1 MPEAK
6 KPAIDLKKISNPQ
19 LVEALAALHKEN
31 TPQNQG
37 KVLDLVLNHASF
49 LAPVVLAPVPK
60 GQNVPP
66 QLQGKTA
73 IQFQLITTKDGRPF
87 FPAFTDWDELRKFS
101 KLQDQR
107 VVMLRFDNYA
117 EMVLKDNRTAG
128 MVVNPLGMSLTLDRK
143 TLESLAKRKAE
154 LARGYAQEQVEKDT
168 QVMVGDPEEEPEELL
183 DAVSDLA
190 AKREDI
196 QRLWLREMVRQDGM
210 KRYIIVV
217 DHTGVQ
223 EEVFQAIAQAAAP
236 HFGKLPVD
244 MIPFGT
250 GFADAATEDADSGS
264 LLEKMDFT
272 TGLADA
278 KNITFDIDYGA
289 VTVVVDS
296 GAAEPTLSCTNLRQD
311 WFTFTN
317 TGDNTS
323 PVRVSY
329 KVPANYNLGK
339 ELGPE
344 PEFVLSVP
352 DANTFHF
359 KRLSITAAMGDAE
372 FDNSNT
378 IAADSIDLDLAMGN
392 FTGST
397 VQAEQF
403 TANISM
409 GDFDLGLLAGVETA
423 KVEAAMGDIGLT
435 VDGRPDDYAL
445 DLQTSMGNVV
455 FNGRTMSSIYTQTA
469 AAPRSVTLTASMGD
483 VVLTTTQ

>member
-6 KPAIDLKKISNPQ
+6 KPAIDLKKVTNPQ

-37 KVLDLVLNHASF
+37 KVLELVLNHASF
-49 LAPVVLAPVPK
+49 LAPVILAPVPK

-87 FPAFTDWDELRKFS
+87 FPAFTDWDELHKFS
-101 KLQDQR
+101 KLKDQR

-117 EMVLKDNRTAG
+117 QMVLKDNRTAG

-250 GFADAATEDADSGS
+250 GFADAATEDA
-264 LLEKMDFT
+264 
-272 TGLADA
+272 
-278 KNITFDIDYGA
+278 
-289 VTVVVDS
+289 
-296 GAAEPTLSCTNLRQD
+296 EPFYVRQ
-311 WFTFTN
+311 
-317 TGDNTS
+317 
-323 PVRVSY
+323 
-329 KVPANYNLGK
+329 A
-339 ELGPE
+339 
-344 PEFVLSVP
+344 
-352 DANTFHF
+352 
-359 KRLSITAAMGDAE
+359 
-372 FDNSNT
+372 
-378 IAADSIDLDLAMGN
+378 
-392 FTGST
+392 
-397 VQAEQF
+397 
-403 TANISM
+403 
-409 GDFDLGLLAGVETA
+409 
-423 KVEAAMGDIGLT
+423 
-435 VDGRPDDYAL
+435 
-445 DLQTSMGNVV
+445 
-455 FNGRTMSSIYTQTA
+455 
-469 AAPRSVTLTASMGD
+469 
-483 VVLTTTQ
+483 